1 MYMKLWAYPNTIK
14 PLIHKNILWIVQHEV
29 FSTPSYSLLFI
40 SCLWLSETT
49 QPLAPFFSLEHWNL
63 LFAQWHLF
71 TLRVLLSGLL
81 FEPAQFSVIKS
92 QLPLRIPNARVM
104 LLLDLFLSA
113 CLVTFVLNWSAHV
126 HPPFAYCSCIGVHI
140 RFYNAS
146 ATLC

>member
-1 MYMKLWAYPNTIK
+1 MKY
-14 PLIHKNILWIVQHEV
+14 
-29 FSTPSYSLLFI
+29 FLLPVTH
-40 SCLWLSETT
+40 SCLFLVSDSQKLHSHLLSFF
-49 QPLAPFFSLEHWNL
+49 PLSIENL